1 MTMRRLAVLA
11 AVASGPLLAASP
23 ALAHGIGARGDLP
36 LPLWLVSYAAGGI
49 LVVSFAALAWLWPR
63 SRWEEGVT
71 EGRAP
76 RWLDGAVGGLL
87 LPARVVGLV
96 ALAVVWGAA
105 AFGPLDPASNLAPT
119 IVYVVFWVGFLIASG
134 LVGDLWR
141 AFSPFE
147 TLAALRERIGPS
159 PRPYRLGHWPAAVLL
174 LAYTWLELVHPSG
187 ADPRLL
193 AWAIAVYLGVVVVGT
208 AVWGRAFVREGE
220 AFGALFG
227 VIAHMAPFRRD
238 ADGRLRVCPP
248 LAGLAELRSG
258 TGTAALVL
266 VALGTTSFDGL
277 SRMPAWEQL
286 VAGRPRVEQ
295 TLFGT
300 GGLVWTVAVV
310 ALLYWAAV
318 ALIPRLAN
326 LRERFTPEEM
336 AQTFVHSLVP
346 IALAYAVAHYFSL
359 LIFQGQAA
367 FALGSDPFGQG
378 WDLFGT
384 AGWEIDY
391 TAISTTAIAFVQAG
405 AIVVGHVAGV
415 ILAHDRSVGL
425 FDVKTATRTQY
436 PMLGVMVLYTVGG
449 LVLLLGG

>member
-1 MTMRRLAVLA
+1 MRRLAVVA
-11 AVASGPLLAASP
+11 AAAAGPLLAAAP
-23 ALAHGIGARGDLP
+23 AHAHGIGGRGDLP
-36 LPLWLVSYAAGGI
+36 LPLWLVSYAAGGV

-63 SRWEEGVT
+63 SRWEEGVD
-71 EGRAP
+71 EARAP
-76 RWLDGAVGGLL
+76 GWLDRAAAGLL
-87 LPARVVGLV
+87 PVARLVGLL

-105 AFGPLDPASNLAPT
+105 AFGPTDPASNLAPT
-119 IVYVVFWVGFLIASG
+119 VVYVIFWVGFLIASG
-134 LVGDLWR
+134 IVGDLWR

-147 TLAALRERIGPS
+147 SLAALRERVGPS
-159 PRPYRLGHWPAAVLL
+159 PRPYRFGHWPAAVLL
-174 LAYTWLELVHPSG
+174 LGFTWLELVHPSG

-193 AWAIAVYLGVVVVGT
+193 AVAIPVYVGVVVLGI

-238 ADGRLRVCPP
+238 PDGHLRVRPP
-248 LAGLAELRSG
+248 LAGLARLRSG
-258 TGTAALVL
+258 LGTAALVL
-266 VALGTTSFDGL
+266 IALGTTSYDGL
-277 SRMPAWEQL
+277 SRSPTWQGL
-286 VAGRPRVEQ
+286 VAGRPQTEQ

-300 GGLVWTVAVV
+300 FGLVWTVAAV
-310 ALLYWAAV
+310 ALLYWGAV
-318 ALIPRLAN
+318 ALIPRLAGV
-326 LRERFTPEEM
+326 RERFDPEEM
-336 AQTFVHSLVP
+336 ARVFVHSLVP

-367 FALGSDPFGQG
+367 FALAADPFGQG
-378 WDLFGT
+378 WDLLGT
-384 AGWEIDY
+384 GGWAIDY
-391 TAISTTAIAFVQAG
+391 TALSTTAIAFVQVG